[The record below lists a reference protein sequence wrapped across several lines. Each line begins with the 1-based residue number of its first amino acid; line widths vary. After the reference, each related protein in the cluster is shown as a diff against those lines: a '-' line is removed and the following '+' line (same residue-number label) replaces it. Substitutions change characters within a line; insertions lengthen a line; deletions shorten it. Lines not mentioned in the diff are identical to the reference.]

1 MRFHHEEVLNNK
13 NLTVSEKV
21 HIVDIDLIRRTIFA
35 LHVLSLL
42 FFLMTQTKVFH
53 A

>member
-21 HIVDIDLIRRTIFA
+21 HIVDIDLIRRTNDGF
-35 LHVLSLL
+35 L
-42 FFLMTQTKVFH
+42 FLACFSC
-53 A
+53 